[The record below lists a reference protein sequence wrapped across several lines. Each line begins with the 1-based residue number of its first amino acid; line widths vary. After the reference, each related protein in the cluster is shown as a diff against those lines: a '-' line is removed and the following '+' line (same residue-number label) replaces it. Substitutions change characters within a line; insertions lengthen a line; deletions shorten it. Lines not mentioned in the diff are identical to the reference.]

1 MKNKIKLMIAS
12 SIGISAIMV
21 PSIISYTQSGNSVN
35 NNINS
40 YKVAKNDLVAP
51 RAVNFQDK
59 KSLENI
65 STSIGPIVL
74 KDEKTVES
82 RDWYGYANWTL
93 DVSTI
98 DKTQTT
104 GSVSVLDWEYLQTSD
119 SLFLITSNSYL
130 IKVNATTGE
139 VLAVADKTSSGINNA
154 DRLGGIQY
162 NDTLYV
168 WNSKST
174 STTVYSVDRN
184 TLKMTSKFT
193 TNGYLTT
200 NKLQR
205 IIPLDVGYNIAI
217 TSENNNVAMTTFSKL
232 KLTLVNDSLQQ
243 LVNKQKAQE
252 ANKQELEVTLSSS
265 LEWNNIYIDG
275 FYRSS
280 TQSTLLFIDNKIY
293 EIFLNKN
300 TPNKSDIKE
309 IITNI
314 QNPPATVVAKPF
326 NSSFIDANNN
336 VIFKRDG
343 DSTISN
349 LSSTNQI
356 TTPIDLSNTNN
367 NELKELIK
375 NDTSKNNK
383 LKVYGVPT
391 EEHKNVNSANNI
403 YLVDQASNFGTG
415 FTSNIAKPINFYND
429 KK

>member
-12 SIGISAIMV
+12 SVGISAIMV
-21 PSIISYTQSGNSVN
+21 PSIISYTQNNNSVN

-74 KDEKTVES
+74 KDENTVES

-93 DVSTI
+93 DISTI
-98 DKTQTT
+98 DKTQTA

-119 SLFLITSNSYL
+119 SLFLITSNTYL

-139 VLAVADKTSSGINNA
+139 VLAVANKTSSGINNA

-184 TLKMTSKFT
+184 TLKTTSKFI

-200 NKLQR
+200 DKLQR

-217 TSENNNVAMTTFSKL
+217 TSENNNGAMTTFSKL

-252 ANKQELEVTLSSS
+252 ANKQELEVALSSS

-293 EIFLNKN
+293 
-300 TPNKSDIKE
+300 
-309 IITNI
+309 
-314 QNPPATVVAKPF
+314 
-326 NSSFIDANNN
+326 
-336 VIFKRDG
+336 
-343 DSTISN
+343 
-349 LSSTNQI
+349 
-356 TTPIDLSNTNN
+356 
-367 NELKELIK
+367 
-375 NDTSKNNK
+375 
-383 LKVYGVPT
+383 
-391 EEHKNVNSANNI
+391 
-403 YLVDQASNFGTG
+403 
-415 FTSNIAKPINFYND
+415 
-429 KK
+429 